1 MVWPLP
7 FRSSKDPE
15 SQQKDYDM
23 TSPLSADG
31 SNFPCKGYHLDGS
44 KRSTAIFEAGDEYNM
59 TLSGSAT
66 HSGGSCQLSL
76 SYDNGATFKVIK
88 SMIGGCPLESSY
100 QFRIPDFAP
109 SGDALFAWSWINHSG
124 NREYYMNCAQIE
136 IENPSSGDEGSLNG
150 LPNIWVANLDS
161 VNDCRVPEGTDVVY
175 PNPSED
181 VEYGGQE
188 SSSSQAFAGNCEYPD
203 ASSTSSSADSEN
215 GAGEQSNSNDDGS
228 NDDDVDDEV
237 EPEAQPEDETGE
249 PDEEWQYEPEGET
262 EEMPEEYSGDGSDY
276 RTNDRPGD
284 DSNTQDGS
292 YNENKDMEQ
301 NERPNYS
308 PGSGLENK
316 SFNSNNGQSEGLRDK
331 DPAMFFE
338 MPQASSPVAAPS
350 DTAAERASPKPEEWQ
365 SSSSTYTTLMTS
377 TIASE
382 GSRPTASYA
391 SGDTSAYLPCVAGK
405 LLCTD
410 ENNFVTCM
418 GEGSSTYYSRS
429 RAVAAGM
436 LCYPYWAPPS
446 NGGNPKEFYRDDR
459 YVRVRP
465 FGECAYNGALQ
476 CADAGYGMGS
486 GFWICD
492 HGGWIDMGRVAKG
505 TMCVDGKI
513 RST

>member
-15 SQQKDYDM
+15 SQQQDYDM

-31 SNFPCKGYHLDGS
+31 SNFPCKGYHLDSS
-44 KRSTAIFEAGDEYNM
+44 KRSTATYEAGDEYNM

-76 SYDNGATFKVIK
+76 SYDDGATFKVIK

-124 NREYYMNCAQIE
+124 NREFYMNCAQVE
-136 IENPSSGDEGSLNG
+136 VENPSSGDESRLNK

-175 PNPSED
+175 PNPGED
-181 VEYGGQE
+181 VEYGGGE
-188 SSSSQAFAGNCEYPD
+188 SSSSQAFEGDCEYPE
-203 ASSTSSSADSEN
+203 ASSTDSWADLED
-215 GAGEQSNSNDDGS
+215 GAGEQSNDYDDDDDDDGF
-228 NDDDVDDEV
+228 
-237 EPEAQPEDETGE
+237 EPEAQPEGEAGE
-249 PDEEWQYEPEGET
+249 PDKEWQYEPEEEA
-262 EEMPEEYSGDGSDY
+262 EEMPEEHSDDVSEYSRIDNRPDGDYDAQEG
-276 RTNDRPGD
+276 R
-284 DSNTQDGS
+284 
-292 YNENKDMEQ
+292 YNESQDMEA
-301 NERPNYS
+301 NESPNYS
-308 PGSGLENK
+308 SDGGLENK
-316 SFNSNNGQSEGLRDK
+316 SFNSDNGQSEGLRDK

-338 MPQASSPVAAPS
+338 MPQASAPVAAS
-350 DTAAERASPKPEEWQ
+350 AAVAAERASPKPEEWK

-377 TIASE
+377 TVASE
-382 GSRPTASYA
+382 DTRPTASYA
-391 SGDTSAYLPCVAGK
+391 SKDTSAYLPCVPGK

-418 GEGSSTYYSRS
+418 GEGSSTYYSS
-429 RAVAAGM
+429 ARAVAPGM

-446 NGGNPKEFYRDDR
+446 KGGNPREFYRDDR
-459 YVRVRP
+459 YVRARP
-465 FGECAYNGALQ
+465 FGECTFNGALQ
-476 CADAGYGMGS
+476 CTDAGYGMGS

-492 HGGWIDMGRVAKG
+492 HGGWIDMGRVAAG
-505 TMCVDGKI
+505 TVCVDGSI
-513 RST
+513 QGA